1 MPLSE
6 LDNSTKKIWMQH
18 FQILAPIVTKHR
30 GLSHQ
35 QIWKVLTSPSR
46 NNLIPLPAHCQRPSG
61 TLSCNGQQPG
71 SQLARKE
78 RTGGDLA
85 VHSTP
90 PSEREASI
98 SAGRIFRRLANR
110 LYAPMAF
117 SKLHKVPVG
126 VLLILGGVLEG
137 NELNFWENSFR
148 SVLLLFSNFAP
159 FLTSV
164 VPPIWPKIWH
174 SLPFHRLRKRFLL
187 VSCDFFRCFGHWLF
201 ARRRLTWFSAFRMF
215 FFDYLP
221 SQVNSNG
228 NFDFDAFPLPVVKG
242 LPDRAQIWYESSS
255 IIWPSLVKISS
266 NSAKANTF
274 YFGASDIRTPVRH
287 LNTPLYCFHHGKS
300 IMKVIQ
306 PLLCS
311 LLTHSF
317 LFVFTPHAH
326 YPFGVF
332 LVVVAGWHTGVAS
345 LQHCFGG
352 CVAHWAEW
360 FIAIILLEGCVAYQA
375 RRGADKHEKRAHGQ
389 RPGEKHPVPRQG
401 LANMPRQRLANMP
414 RQGIDQCS
422 RAGNWQSVQGRNCK
436 TCPGWALAN
445 VPRKGTGKRTRQ
457 GLQACPG
464 RACTLAS
471 VPRQGTGK
479 RPRQGLQTCPGRA
492 LANVPRQGSVD
503 VPRKGTVVV
512 PMQGTVGIAKV

>member
-1 MPLSE
+1 MTFQEVDQWWIFFVDIPTYSFFFFIISVIEIIHCRLFRIPSLLLFDWSGLCQYQFAITSFKSSLHSFLRTFFSFLNCLIPEGWLWLNPKAHGEHVVLIFWIWQSFSLFIYTLSSSSSSPSLSKLRTHNVCVHVLKLLKILSPLPMPLSE

-46 NNLIPLPAHCQRPSG
+46 NNLIPQPAHCQRLSG

-78 RTGGDLA
+78 RAGGDLA

-90 PSEREASI
+90 PSEREALI

-110 LYAPMAF
+110 LYAPTAF

-164 VPPIWPKIWH
+164 VPPISPKIWH
-174 SLPFHRLRKRFLL
+174 SLPFHRLRKRSLL
-187 VSCDFFRCFGHWLF
+187 VSCNFFDVLGIGCLLVEGWPDSVL
-201 ARRRLTWFSAFRMF
+201 LEF
-215 FFDYLP
+215 FFWLP
-221 SQVNSNG
+221 FVSSQLKREFWLRRISTSG
-228 NFDFDAFPLPVVKG
+228 GKRLFFTSWT

-255 IIWPSLVKISS
+255 IIWPSFVKISS

-287 LNTPLYCFHHGKS
+287 LNTPYMIKS
-300 IMKVIQ
+300 TAWDSEIE
-306 PLLCS
+306 S
-311 LLTHSF
+311 LT
-317 LFVFTPHAH
+317 
-326 YPFGVF
+326 
-332 LVVVAGWHTGVAS
+332 S
-345 LQHCFGG
+345 LNPSLI
-352 CVAHWAEW
+352 E
-360 FIAIILLEGCVAYQA
+360 LD
-375 RRGADKHEKRAHGQ
+375 RRKMRRRHRVTA
-389 RPGEKHPVPRQG
+389 
-401 LANMPRQRLANMP
+401 
-414 RQGIDQCS
+414 
-422 RAGNWQSVQGRNCK
+422 
-436 TCPGWALAN
+436 ALA
-445 VPRKGTGKRTRQ
+445 PRKSCFLPCHWTPT
-457 GLQACPG
+457 
-464 RACTLAS
+464 CT
-471 VPRQGTGK
+471 
-479 RPRQGLQTCPGRA
+479 RA
-492 LANVPRQGSVD
+492 LRRWSMVYHRLLFSNDPAF
-503 VPRKGTVVV
+503 
-512 PMQGTVGIAKV
+512 